1 MSFDQIEDE
10 LFRMTYSPDER
21 CYQIVEGLVSM
32 INSNFRALE
41 RWYETFDEILD
52 IEDKDSV
59 YYSCGCAVK
68 DSPDCRHRE
77 LTLRRVMSGALWGGL
92 ENTVKLFQYYDEKC
106 GEIDLTDWYR
116 LMVRLENDAD
126 GVWEDMNRLA
136 ARLGTNM

>member
-52 IEDKDSV
+52 IEDKDSKILSITV
-59 YYSCGCAVK
+59 VVVLSK
-68 DSPDCRHRE
+68 IL
-77 LTLRRVMSGALWGGL
+77 LTA
-92 ENTVKLFQYYDEKC
+92 
-106 GEIDLTDWYR
+106 
-116 LMVRLENDAD
+116 
-126 GVWEDMNRLA
+126 
-136 ARLGTNM
+136 GTER